1 MIANYGYRDG
11 SGEYYISID
20 TDLCISCA
28 SGRACVTACPQGLF
42 EIVAD
47 DYDDEVA
54 CIGESHRRRLAFD
67 CAGCKPAAGYASLPC
82 VTACSAGGIR
92 HSW

>member
-11 SGEYYISID
+11 SGEYYITID
-20 TDLCISCA
+20 TARCLGCEGRWCI
-28 SGRACVTACPQGLF
+28 TACPQSLF
-42 EIVAD
+42 SMEID

-54 CIGESHRRRLAFD
+54 TVEPPVRRQLKER
-67 CAGCKPAAGYASLPC
+67 CAGCKPDRGYLSLPC
-82 VTACSAGGIR
+82 NTACRPRAIS

>member
-11 SGEYYISID
+11 SGEYYVTID
-20 TDLCISCA
+20 TDLCIECE
-28 SGRACVTACPQGLF
+28 GRWCVEACPERLF
-42 EIVAD
+42 EIARD

-54 CIGESHRRRLAFD
+54 TIVASARKLLKERCS
-67 CAGCKPAAGYASLPC
+67 GCKPAGGYGSLPC
-82 VTACSAGGIR
+82 TTACEFGAIS

>member
-11 SGEYYISID
+11 SGEYYLTID
-20 TDLCISCA
+20 TGRCVACA
-28 SGRACVTACPQGLF
+28 GRWCVEACPESLF
-42 EIVAD
+42 LIELD

-54 CIGESHRRRLAFD
+54 TVVSSARRQLKER
-67 CAGCKPAAGYASLPC
+67 CAGCKPARGYQTLPC
-82 VTACSAGGIR
+82 TTACRPGAIS

>member
-11 SGEYYISID
+11 SGEYYITID
-20 TDLCISCA
+20 TGECLACE
-28 SGRACVTACPQGLF
+28 GRWCVDACPERLF
-42 EIVAD
+42 EIETD

-54 CIGESHRRRLAFD
+54 CVAAAGRRLLKEKCSA
-67 CAGCKPAAGYASLPC
+67 CKPAAGYSGLPC
-82 VTACSAGGIR
+82 VAACRRGAVS

>member
-11 SGEYYISID
+11 SGEYYITID
-20 TDLCISCA
+20 TGLCVECE
-28 SGRACVTACPQGLF
+28 GRWCVEACPERLF
-42 EIVAD
+42 EIETD

-54 CIGESHRRRLAFD
+54 TITPTARKLLKER
-67 CAGCKPAAGYASLPC
+67 CAGCKATGVGDGLPC
-82 VTACSAGGIR
+82 TAACRPGAID